1 VEQLALDAA
10 EQGLRIIGQ
19 RWAIILARQFL
30 DDPDFRTACPHEP
43 LKLARYDWIIFP
55 PPHLISAPFATPPR
69 LVNLPPVRIDPRVG
83 AWMPPRRRSRPLKL
97 DAAALERAGA
107 PPHIADPAFLAGLM
121 DVVQAMVDDGQKLN
135 AVLHGIAT
143 ELAPV
148 VAQRGE
154 VEALLYR
161 AWDRHR
167 AWVRR
172 ERERQRNVLH
182 DLPRRYRPG

>member
-1 VEQLALDAA
+1 MEQLALDAA

-69 LVNLPPVRIDPRVG
+69 LVNLPPVRIDPRIG

-97 DAAALERAGA
+97 DAAALVRAGA
-107 PPHIADPAFLAGLM
+107 APHIADPAFLAGLK

-135 AVLHGIAT
+135 ATLRGIAA
-143 ELAPV
+143 ELLPAPDL
-148 VAQRGE
+148 RNHIE
-154 VEALLYR
+154 TLLYR

-182 DLPRRYRPG
+182 DLPRRYRSG